1 MRTRA
6 ESRRENRN
14 RKRVQYNHKGKTLNW
29 TKGDLE
35 AHHLLEIQKKKIEK
49 LKGAQELEKLKK
61 GKAEKKKEDKAEEEF
76 VGTHVTELHK
86 KWSEDPEY
94 TSEYN
99 KWVVE
104 PKKQIRMLPG

>member
-14 RKRVQYNHKGKTLNW
+14 RKRVRYNHKGQTLNW

-49 LKGAQELEKLKK
+49 LKGTQELEKLIEE
-61 GKAEKKKEDKAEEEF
+61 GAKEELNKEI
-76 VGTHVTELHK
+76 GTRVEELHE

-99 KWVVE
+99 KLTPE
-104 PKKQIRMLPG
+104 PKKQIRTVPG